1 MAYAKIAEQSEQ
13 SKKITRILIAVLVAI
28 ILAIAC
34 LALAPTVLAMTVC
47 EYRVISGVSEP
58 VQTAV
63 KTGVL
68 RLSGDTWSGSA
79 KYLAEYRIK
88 GLVIGAEHYSSN
100 SLYDRVSPL
109 DISLAWGE
117 AAAHNNLIR
126 WQRGNRQMEA
136 RVSKMAE
143 WMIGEQASEIFT
155 QYSNNHII
163 VDDDMLRS
171 KLMNVSVGD
180 YIELSGYL
188 VDVTIHDRDDQSAY
202 YELKSSLRR
211 DDSGDNSCE
220 VLYVTRMEQL
230 D

>member
-1 MAYAKIAEQSEQ
+1 MAYVKIAEQSEQ
-13 SKKITRILIAVLVAI
+13 SKKVTRILIAVLVAI
-28 ILAIAC
+28 ILAITC
-34 LALAPTVLAMTVC
+34 LALAPTVLAMTVR
-47 EYRVISGVSEP
+47 EYRVISGIGEP
-58 VQTAV
+58 IQTEV
-63 KTGVL
+63 KAGVL
-68 RLSGDTWSGSA
+68 RLGGDTWSGSA
-79 KYLAEYRIK
+79 KYVAEYRIK
-88 GLVIGAEHYSSN
+88 GLVIGVDHYLSG

-136 RVSKMAE
+136 KVSRMAE
-143 WMIGEQASEIFT
+143 WIIGEQASKIFT

-163 VDDDMLRS
+163 VDDDTLRN

-188 VDVTIHDRDDQSAY
+188 VDITVHDKDDQLAY

-211 DDSGDNSCE
+211 DDNGDNSCE

>member
-13 SKKITRILIAVLVAI
+13 SKKVTRILIAVLVAI
-28 ILAIAC
+28 ILAITC
-34 LALAPTVLAMTVC
+34 LALAPTVLAMTVR
-47 EYRVISGVSEP
+47 EYRVISGIGEP
-58 VQTAV
+58 IQTEV
-63 KTGVL
+63 KAGVL
-68 RLSGDTWSGSA
+68 RLGGDTWSGSA
-79 KYLAEYRIK
+79 KYVAEYRIK
-88 GLVIGAEHYSSN
+88 GLVIGVDHYLSG

-136 RVSKMAE
+136 KVSRMAE
-143 WMIGEQASEIFT
+143 WIIGEQASKIFT

-163 VDDDMLRS
+163 VDDDTLRN

-188 VDVTIHDRDDQSAY
+188 VDITVHDKDDQLAY

-211 DDSGDNSCE
+211 DDNGDNSCE